1 MWSHWHFPPA
11 LGQEWGLLRQSK
23 RTSPWEKQ
31 TVPCLFSLSLWQLTP
46 LLLQP
51 YSRKTGNKRGQ
62 RQGGKVNVM
71 SSLWK
76 VLFYLCTHT
85 HTHTNT
91 YIRICAQLCQTLCDP
106 LDYSPLGSS
115 VNGIFQARIP
125 EWVAISSSRA
135 SSWTRAQTHVSYVS
149 GLAGEFFMCWAIRQ
163 AHVYICINIY

>member
-1 MWSHWHFPPA
+1 M
-11 LGQEWGLLRQSK
+11 
-23 RTSPWEKQ
+23 
-31 TVPCLFSLSLWQLTP
+31 PCLFSLSLWQLTP

-106 LDYSPLGSS
+106 LDYSPPGSS

-125 EWVAISSSRA
+125 EWVTIIFSREIFL
-135 SSWTRAQTHVSYVS
+135 TQGFNL
-149 GLAGEFFMCWAIRQ
+149 GLQHYRQIFYHLSQEGSPKVDGSIHLNSVFFLKSFTET
-163 AHVYICINIY
+163 